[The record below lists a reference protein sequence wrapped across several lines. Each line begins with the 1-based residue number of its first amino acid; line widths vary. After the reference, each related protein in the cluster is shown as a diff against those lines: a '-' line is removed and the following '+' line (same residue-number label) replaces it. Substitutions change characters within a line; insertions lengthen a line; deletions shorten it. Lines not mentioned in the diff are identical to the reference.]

1 MSDTKSGQA
10 KAFFEQASI
19 YLANR
24 PSIRLRSEI
33 MRDLLGKR
41 SNDRMLDIGCGDG
54 SLSIS
59 YIAENN
65 ICFLDFS
72 SAMLEHVKESI
83 PEEFRDHATLLQANV
98 EDHIFA
104 EKFDIILCVGV
115 LAHVRDVDKIMAK
128 IESILKPSGLAI
140 FQVSNTD
147 HFYYRLRS
155 LVQSEKKDQYGYSLN
170 TIHPDML
177 IEKAK
182 GLGLKCLKRFQYPV
196 VFPLLGLFGTRFTFF
211 FLKTVYKSRIFR
223 FLASEH
229 VMLFQKTT
237 S

>member
-1 MSDTKSGQA
+1 MDESRSGQA
-10 KAFFEQASI
+10 KAFFEQSAI

-33 MRDLLGKR
+33 IRNLLGEQ
-41 SNDRMLDIGCGDG
+41 SGCRMLDIGCGDG

-72 SAMLEHVKESI
+72 TAMLEHVKESI
-83 PEEFRDHATLLQANV
+83 PREFQNHATLLQANV
-98 EDHIFA
+98 EDYNFS

-115 LAHVRDVDKIMAK
+115 LAHVRDTDKILNK
-128 IESILKPSGLAI
+128 IESILKPEGLAI
-140 FQVSNTD
+140 FQLSHTG

-155 LVQSEKKDQYGYSLN
+155 FFQSEKKEQYGYSLN
-170 TIHPDML
+170 KIDPDYL
-177 IEKAK
+177 IKK
-182 GLGLKCLKRFQYPV
+182 LKVLGLNVLKRCQYPV
-196 VFPLLGLFGTRFTFF
+196 VFPLVGRLGTDFTFF
-211 FLKTVYKSRIFR
+211 FLKSVYKSRIFQ

-229 VMLFQKTT
+229 VMLFQK
-237 S
+237 SKL

>member
-1 MSDTKSGQA
+1 MNESKSGQA

-41 SNDRMLDIGCGDG
+41 TNNRILDIGCGDG

-98 EDHIFA
+98 EDHVFTNQ
-104 EKFDIILCVGV
+104 FDIIICVGV
-115 LAHVRDVDKIMAK
+115 LAHVRDVDEMMKK
-128 IESILKPSGLAI
+128 IESILKPSGAAI
-140 FQVSNTD
+140 FQVSHTG

-155 LVQSEKKDQYGYSLN
+155 LFQSERKEQYGYSLN
-170 TIHPDML
+170 KIHPDEL
-177 IEKAK
+177 INKAK
-182 GLGLKCLKRFQYPV
+182 ALRLVCVKRCQYPV
-196 VFPLLGLFGTRFTFF
+196 VFPLLSRLGTGFTFF
-211 FLKTVYKSRIFR
+211 FLKTVYKRRFFR
-223 FLASEH
+223 VLASEH

>member
-1 MSDTKSGQA
+1 MNDTKSGQA

-33 MRDLLGKR
+33 IHDLLGKR
-41 SNDRMLDIGCGDG
+41 SNNSFLDIGCGDG

-59 YIAENN
+59 YIAEND

-72 SAMLEHVKESI
+72 TAMLEHVKGSI

-115 LAHVRDVDKIMAK
+115 LAHVRDVEKIMRK
-128 IESILKPSGLAI
+128 IESILKPSGLVI
-140 FQVSNTD
+140 FQVSYTG
-147 HFYYRLRS
+147 HFYYRFRS
-155 LVQSEKKDQYGYSLN
+155 LFKSEKKEQYGYSLN
-170 TIHPDML
+170 TIHPDEL
-177 IEKAK
+177 IENAKAF
-182 GLGLKCLKRFQYPV
+182 GLKCLKRCQYPV
-196 VFPLLGLFGTRFTFF
+196 VFPLLGRFGTSFTFS
-211 FLKTVYKSRIFR
+211 FLKTVYKSRILR

-229 VMLFQKTT
+229 VMLFQKTA